1 SLFSDRHPVVI
12 DMGGAVAQ
20 RSMPKP
26 KLSKELSAMSAE
38 LESRRRKME
47 REDHRLTVEEARIR
61 LRMREL
67 AMRESSV
74 EARSLPVEFL
84 RDPYGNAIDWHPGH
98 Q

>member
-1 SLFSDRHPVVI
+1 
-12 DMGGAVAQ
+12 
-20 RSMPKP
+20 
-26 KLSKELSAMSAE
+26 
-38 LESRRRKME
+38 ME